1 MELALSVHLDSDY
14 DAALIQVSDALKT
27 EGFGVLTSID
37 MKKTLKE
44 KLDVEYPRY
53 AILGACNPP
62 IAHKALSVTPD
73 VGLVLPCNVVVAEN
87 ATGGT
92 DVSFMNPVVMMD
104 VIPQADLKPLADD
117 VYARLERVTQKLM
130 ES

>member
-1 MELALSVHLDSDY
+1 MEMALSVHLDSDY
-14 DAALIQVSDALKT
+14 ETALTQVTDALKT

-62 IAHKALSVTPD
+62 IAHKALNVTPD

-87 ATGGT
+87 ASGGT

-104 VIPQADLKPLADD
+104 VLPQADLKPLADD
-117 VYARLERVTQKLM
+117 VYARLERVTHKLM
-130 ES
+130 EN